1 MLQAMARGTGQWLG
15 DGPRTGG
22 SADPTVRRLEE
33 KEVARLLGKEDALFL
48 PSGVIGN
55 RIALRILVAD
65 PGVAVAGDSTHV
77 AVVEHGFSVRPV
89 VTVPDPTGLPDEAA
103 VGAALAAAPQGRS
116 AIFTENRSCSRAPFS
131 ASRGAWRGSPR
142 CTSTALACSAPRWR
156 STPPCASSPRRRRP

>member
-89 VTVPDPTGLPDEAA
+89 VTVPDPTG
-103 VGAALAAAPQGRS
+103 
-116 AIFTENRSCSRAPFS
+116 FTENRSCSRAPFS